1 MTQRFDSII
10 VGAGQ
15 AGPSLASRLTGAG
28 QRVAVVER
36 KLIGGTCVNNGCIPT
51 KTLVASAHAA
61 HVARRAA
68 EYGVGT
74 GSVSVDMAK
83 VKARKDGVMLNDR
96 KAVEDWLEGMDG
108 CTVVRGH
115 ARFEDPHAAS
125 RRSAAASR
133 PDLPQ
138 RRGRAV
144 APNIPGL
151 SDVDYLTNVSILE
164 LDTLPQHLVIVGGS
178 YIALEFAQMYRRFGA
193 QVTVVERGPRLASR
207 EDEDVSASIRRS
219 SKPKGSM
226 SSSMP
231 TMCDLPSGT
240 MVSGLRADS
249 QRRCARHCGQPS
261 AAGGGTPTQHR
272 RLGSGG
278 GRCADRRPRLRRGR

>member
-115 ARFEDPHAAS
+115 ARFEDPHTLRVGDQLLQADQIFLNVGAAP
-125 RRSAAASR
+125 SR
-133 PDLPQ
+133 PTF
-138 RRGRAV
+138 
-144 APNIPGL
+144 PGFP
-151 SDVDYLTNVSILE
+151 TSI
-164 LDTLPQHLVIVGGS
+164 TSPTS
-178 YIALEFAQMYRRFGA
+178 PSSNSTRCR
-193 QVTVVERGPRLASR
+193 
-207 EDEDVSASIRRS
+207 SIS
-219 SKPKGSM
+219 
-226 SSSMP
+226 
-231 TMCDLPSGT
+231 
-240 MVSGLRADS
+240 
-249 QRRCARHCGQPS
+249 
-261 AAGGGTPTQHR
+261 
-272 RLGSGG
+272 
-278 GRCADRRPRLRRGR
+278 